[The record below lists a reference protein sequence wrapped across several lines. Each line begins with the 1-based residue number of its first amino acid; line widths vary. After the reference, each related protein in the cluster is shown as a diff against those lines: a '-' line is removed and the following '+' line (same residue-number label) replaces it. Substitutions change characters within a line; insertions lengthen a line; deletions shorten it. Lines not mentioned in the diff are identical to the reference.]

1 MTDIPP
7 GTGGLADA
15 LAGFGA
21 GLAAGVATVA
31 ETPELGESTAR
42 QLVWRDGGRR
52 LYRYQRCGDGGTTP
66 APPLLIVYAM
76 VNRPSVLDLRPGR
89 SLVRHLLARQLDVFL
104 LEWGDPRRTD
114 AALGLEDYVVGR
126 LGDAID
132 RVVAESGARAVHL
145 LGVCQG
151 GVFALCR
158 AAYAPERIAS
168 VTTTVTPVD
177 FHTPGDRLSNLV
189 RHLDLSLVE
198 GTMAR
203 VPGALLNQVFLSLK
217 PAALS
222 NQKYLDLVERLCDPE
237 AIGDFLAM
245 ERWIA
250 DSPDQPVRVFAEFV
264 RRLYQDNAL
273 MAGTLTLAGRRIDLG
288 QIPVPVLNVYAR
300 DDHIVPPA
308 ASRAL
313 SRLIPTERYRELAI
327 PGGHIGL
334 YVGRRALR
342 IVPEAVAG
350 FVHAH
355 DSGMR
360 HRV

>member
-1 MTDIPP
+1 MTDPP
-7 GTGGLADA
+7 AGTGGLADA
-15 LAGFGA
+15 LAKYGA
-21 GLAAGVATVA
+21 GLAAGVATLA
-31 ETPELGESTAR
+31 ETPEPGESAAR
-42 QLVWRDGGRR
+42 RIVWRDGGRR
-52 LYRYQRCGDGGTTP
+52 LYRYHRGVDAETTP

-76 VNRPSVLDLRPGR
+76 VNRPTVLDLRPGR

-104 LEWGDPRRTD
+104 LEWGNPRRED
-114 AALGLEDYVVGR
+114 AGLSLEDYVVGR

-132 RVVAESGARAVHL
+132 HVLAESGARAVHL

-168 VTTTVTPVD
+168 LTTTVTPVD
-177 FHTPGDRLSNLV
+177 FHTSGDRLSNLV

-222 NQKYLDLVERLCDPE
+222 NQKYLDLVERLSEPE

-264 RRLYQDNAL
+264 RRLYQENAL
-273 MAGTLTLAGRRIDLG
+273 MAGSLTLAGRRIRLEEMA
-288 QIPVPVLNVYAR
+288 VPILNVYAR

-308 ASRAL
+308 SSRAL
-313 SRLIPTERYRELAI
+313 SRLIRGKRYRELVI

-334 YVGRRALR
+334 YVGRRALG
-342 IVPEAVAG
+342 IVPEAVAD

-355 DSGMR
+355 DRGML

>member
-1 MTDIPP
+1 MTDSALAP
-7 GTGGLADA
+7 GGLAGG
-15 LAGFGA
+15 LARFGT
-21 GLAAGVATVA
+21 GLAAGLATLA
-31 ETPELGESTAR
+31 ETPEADDPADR
-42 QLVWRDGGRR
+42 QLVWRERGRR
-52 LYRYQRCGDGGTTP
+52 LHRYRRPDAGTTK

-76 VNRPSVLDLRPGR
+76 VNRPTVLDLRPGR
-89 SLVRHLLARQLDVFL
+89 SLVRALLAHQLDVFL
-104 LEWGDPRRTD
+104 FEWGDPRRAD
-114 AALGLEDYVVGR
+114 AALSLEDYVVAR
-126 LGDAID
+126 LGEAIE
-132 RVVAESGARAVHL
+132 RVLAESGARAVHL

-168 VTTTVTPVD
+168 LTTTVTPVD

-189 RHLDLSLVE
+189 RHLDAALLE
-198 GTMAR
+198 RTMAR

-222 NQKYLDLVERLCDPE
+222 NQKYLDLVERLSDPE

-264 RRLYQDNAL
+264 RRFYQQNAL
-273 MAGTLTLAGRRIDLG
+273 IAGSLELGGRRIDLDRMA
-288 QIPVPVLNVYAR
+288 VPVLNVYAR
-300 DDHIVPPA
+300 DDHIVPPE
-308 ASRAL
+308 SSQAL
-313 SRLIPTERYRELAI
+313 ARLIRGDRYRELAI

-334 YVGRRALR
+334 YVGRRALG

-355 DSGMR
+355 DPGVR
-360 HRV
+360 HSA